1 MGLLMETAVLEEGPR
16 GGPLEYR
23 PVLYSL
29 LANLAANY
37 QLAQAMVVDC
47 SEAYG
52 ELLKITFST
61 LESSAKDSSGNGTGL
76 ALLRL
81 WRNVSCH
88 GDPLFKLSLSN
99 YHERFL
105 ELLLSVEG
113 DLQRGAELLVEVAG
127 ILTNLSSPTSSVE
140 STGNIDWL
148 KLYRKYPVDG
158 FLRKAFNQQWAG
170 NDRRKVCE
178 PVLRSLLLMVAGAA
192 HQREMTT
199 FLFEQNIVERLI
211 DLLNGERRNC
221 PSHHLLLLLSLVK
234 VGVELR
240 EQIFQQTKLA
250 DYLIDLMYDRNFRIK
265 SLCTATLDMVAD
277 DGSEF
282 ARRIKAEKFTAYNAK
297 WLAAI
302 QSIGDRSSA
311 DEANSG
317 SGSGGG
323 GGGGHSMLEDL
334 FIYPDLFLKV
344 DSLLADSSSENFE
357 DSDNDNQL
365 QGGGSGGGGG
375 SRLSQK

>member
-1 MGLLMETAVLEEGPR
+1 MGTSFFYFL
-16 GGPLEYR
+16 
-23 PVLYSL
+23 
-29 LANLAANY
+29 
-37 QLAQAMVVDC
+37 
-47 SEAYG
+47 
-52 ELLKITFST
+52 TFSPLIS
-61 LESSAKDSSGNGTGL
+61 LE
-76 ALLRL
+76 
-81 WRNVSCH
+81 
-88 GDPLFKLSLSN
+88 
-99 YHERFL
+99 
-105 ELLLSVEG
+105 
-113 DLQRGAELLVEVAG
+113 
-127 ILTNLSSPTSSVE
+127 
-140 STGNIDWL
+140 
-148 KLYRKYPVDG
+148 
-158 FLRKAFNQQWAG
+158 
-170 NDRRKVCE
+170 
-178 PVLRSLLLMVAGAA
+178 
-192 HQREMTT
+192 
-199 FLFEQNIVERLI
+199 
-211 DLLNGERRNC
+211 
-221 PSHHLLLLLSLVK
+221 
-234 VGVELR
+234 
-240 EQIFQQTKLA
+240 LA

-302 QSIGDRSSA
+302 QSSGDRSSA
-311 DEANSG
+311 DEANNGSG